1 MSALEQ
7 QCLAVLTKQMGPA
20 AKGFLDRQCKSHL
33 KKEPSALQKT
43 DIDELAKWCEIG
55 TQLVLGQVVGAK
67 VKADLL
73 ALK

>member
-1 MSALEQ
+1 MSTVEQ

-33 KKEPSALQKT
+33 NKEPSTLQKT
-43 DIDELAKWCEIG
+43 DLDELAKWCQIG
-55 TQLVLGQVVGAK
+55 TKLVLGEQVGEK
-67 VKADLL
+67 VKAGIL

>member
-1 MSALEQ
+1 MSALDQ

-33 KKEPSALQKT
+33 KKEPVALQKT
-43 DIDELAKWCEIG
+43 DIDELAKWCQIG
-55 TQLVLGQVVGAK
+55 TQLVLGNEIGEK
-67 VKADLL
+67 VKVGLL